1 MNDMLHLDTVLLIL
15 AGAVATYLTRIG
27 GYLMMTQMKNIPPRV
42 EAGLNAVPVAVL
54 TTLVAPA
61 FFEGGPEIKIAMI
74 VSLVV
79 GLRFPGLTM
88 LAIGWAM
95 VVAAR
100 HYGLVS

>member
-1 MNDMLHLDTVLLIL
+1 MSAMLHLDTVLLIL
-15 AGAVATYLTRIG
+15 AGAVATYITRIG

-61 FFEGGPEIKIAMI
+61 FFEGGYEIKIAML

-88 LAIGWAM
+88 LAIGWAI

-100 HYGLVS
+100 HYGLA